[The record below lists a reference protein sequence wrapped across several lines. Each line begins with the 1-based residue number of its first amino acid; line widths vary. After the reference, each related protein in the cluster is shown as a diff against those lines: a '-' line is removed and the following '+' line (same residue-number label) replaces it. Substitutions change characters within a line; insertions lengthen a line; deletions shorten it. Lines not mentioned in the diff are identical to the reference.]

1 MHYISAIH
9 RAHEEI
15 QYVQRFV
22 TYYFMEAEC
31 CDGYKEVMEGNQ
43 VKCERKRHILSYFIV
58 QVTIINV

>member
-43 VKCERKRHILSYFIV
+43 VKCERKRHILR
-58 QVTIINV
+58 